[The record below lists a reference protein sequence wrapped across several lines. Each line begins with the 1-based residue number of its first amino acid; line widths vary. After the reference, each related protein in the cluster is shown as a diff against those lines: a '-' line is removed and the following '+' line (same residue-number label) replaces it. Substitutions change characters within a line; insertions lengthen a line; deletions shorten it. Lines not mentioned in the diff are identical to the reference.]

1 MYKKTFEDKAV
12 IVDRTATELALM
24 LLNLN
29 GDKSLISYTTEDN
42 LYYVPDLKSIYLN
55 IDILPLLAYRRDY
68 GLMKTK
74 AMLKPWLS
82 NLFTL
87 HNNIDAVCF
96 IKDGQGRAVL
106 SKANKIELSQV
117 KPQTLIFKSEKHKD
131 IILIHTPV

>member
-1 MYKKTFEDKAV
+1 MYKKSFEDTTV
-12 IVDRTATELALM
+12 TVDNTASELALM

-29 GDKSLISYTTEDN
+29 GGKSLISYIPEEN
-42 LYYVPDLKSIYLN
+42 SYYIPDLKSIYLN
-55 IDILPLLAYRRDY
+55 IDVLPLLTYRPDY

-87 HNNIDAVCF
+87 HDRIDAVCF
-96 IKDGQGRAVL
+96 IKDGQGRALL
-106 SKANKIELSQV
+106 SKANKIDLSQV
-117 KPQTLIFKSEKHKD
+117 KPQTLMFKTENHKD